1 MQIGEHTLP
10 DIAILKRRYIARY
23 SVLTRNIALYCHS
36 TEEEILPDIAVTGYK
51 KVYFLTLDPLRPR
64 SPRGPSSPISP

>member
-1 MQIGEHTLP
+1 MQIAEHTLP

-36 TEEEILPDIAVTGYK
+36 TEEEILPDIAVTGT
-51 KVYFLTLDPLRPR
+51 VD
-64 SPRGPSSPISP
+64 